1 MARNFSMDMRIQK
14 YMPGY
19 RYIFRIV
26 NNYKI
31 RKQSKYPS
39 QAPVNILRCLHTMKY
54 HAVKN
59 NEGGLY
65 MLKGKKFP
73 YILHL
78 KIYEDSGMHS
88 MIPFA

>member
-1 MARNFSMDMRIQK
+1 
-14 YMPGY
+14 
-19 RYIFRIV
+19 
-26 NNYKI
+26 
-31 RKQSKYPS
+31 
-39 QAPVNILRCLHTMKY
+39 MKY

-65 MLKGKKFP
+65 TLKGKKFP